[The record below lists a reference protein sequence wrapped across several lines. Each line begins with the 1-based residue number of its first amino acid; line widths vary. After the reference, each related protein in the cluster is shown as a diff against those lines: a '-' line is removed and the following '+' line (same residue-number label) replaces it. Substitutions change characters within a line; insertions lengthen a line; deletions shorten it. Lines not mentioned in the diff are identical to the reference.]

1 MTVPTHLKH
10 TPIVVVDYLNTDIS
24 LGYGD
29 THYLSIGSAQW
40 DSTDFSAKTI
50 RRSGNRWSRQSEE
63 IPLLRLLDLAIL
75 EIAVIKGKAYSLNQT
90 IVDKSIH
97 QNLMNYINNHQAQI
111 DQRLNEIMNLLK

>member
-10 TPIVVVDYLNTDIS
+10 TPIVVVDYLNTDMS

-29 THYLSIGSAQW
+29 THYLSIGYAQW
-40 DSTDFSAKTI
+40 NSNEISAKTI
-50 RRSGNRWSRQSEE
+50 RHSGDRWSRQSEE

-75 EIAVIKGKAYSLNQT
+75 EIAVIKGKACSLNQT

-97 QNLMNYINNHQAQI
+97 QNLMNYINNHQALI
-111 DQRLNEIMNLLK
+111 DQRLNEIKKLL